1 MAITDWIQAI
11 CAVCTLGLTI
21 YLTITNKDLQERILK
36 RKLEIDEKTRR
47 KAIMPW
53 IEFDPNFKHQQ
64 LQRENLT
71 SFIFL
76 NKMGKAK
83 SAKSIKIPVCES
95 NGLNLKYHFKEE
107 WKDEQQLI
115 IVDLENFHSQ
125 SSLLLEFIFED
136 IDGNRYQQIFKKPE
150 NLMSSPQ
157 LAVLKLCEE

>member
-1 MAITDWIQAI
+1 MAITDWIQAT
-11 CAVCTLGLTI
+11 CAIFTLGLTI
-21 YLTITNKDLQERILK
+21 YLTITNKDLQEQNRILK

-47 KAIMPW
+47 EEIMPW

-107 WKDEQQLI
+107 WKDKQQLI

-125 SSLLLEFIFED
+125 SSLLLEGI
-136 IDGNRYQQIFKKPE
+136 
-150 NLMSSPQ
+150 
-157 LAVLKLCEE
+157 